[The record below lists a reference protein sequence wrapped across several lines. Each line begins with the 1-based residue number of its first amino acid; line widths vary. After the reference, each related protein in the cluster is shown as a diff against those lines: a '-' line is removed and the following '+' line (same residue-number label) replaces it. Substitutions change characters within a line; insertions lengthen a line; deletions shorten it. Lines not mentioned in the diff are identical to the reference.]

1 MFKKSLVVIFFVFW
15 VALAINPVDP
25 GVWAL
30 ENILVVTVFPVV
42 LWLDKHYN
50 FNNWTYLSLTVF
62 VILHLFGAHMTY
74 EGMTYFTWYSDWFGW
89 ERNYYDQVVHLLFG
103 LMVFVPFF
111 EIFYHQGISKKL
123 SYLIAFLFITG
134 VGAWYEILEWI
145 TMALFCRQS
154 DEVCSEVITQGDIWD
169 AQKDIAY
176 AIVGSII
183 ALLSHSL
190 WGRRTSRKGA
200 AGLNID
206 Q

>member
-1 MFKKSLVVIFFVFW
+1 MFKKTLVVIFFLFW

-25 GVWAL
+25 GIWVL

-42 LWLDKHYN
+42 LWLDRHYS

-74 EGMTYFTWYSDWFGW
+74 NTMTYFTWFSDWFDW
-89 ERNYYDQVVHLLFG
+89 ERNYYDQVIHFLFG

-111 EIFYHQGISKKL
+111 EIFYHQGISRKL

-145 TMALFCRQS
+145 TMAVFCKQP
-154 DEVCSEVITQGDIWD
+154 DEVCSEAITQGDIWD
-169 AQKDIAY
+169 VQKDMAY
-176 AIVGSII
+176 AIIGSII
-183 ALLSHSL
+183 ALLLHSL
-190 WGRRTSRKGA
+190 WGSKTQSSEVV
-200 AGLNID
+200 
-206 Q
+206 

>member
-1 MFKKSLVVIFFVFW
+1 MFWI
-15 VALAINPVDP
+15 ALAINPVDR
-25 GVWAL
+25 GIWAL

-42 LWLDKHYN
+42 LWLDRHYN

-74 EGMTYFTWYSDWFGW
+74 GAMTYFTWYSDWFGW
-89 ERNYYDQVVHLLFG
+89 ERNYYDQLIHFLFG

-111 EIFYHQGISKKL
+111 EIFYHQGISKNL

-134 VGAWYEILEWI
+134 VGAWYELLEWI
-145 TMALFCRQS
+145 TMALFCKQP
-154 DEVCSEVITQGDIWD
+154 DEVCSAAITQGDIWD

-176 AIVGSII
+176 AIIGSII
-183 ALLSHSL
+183 ALLLHSL
-190 WGRRTSRKGA
+190 WGKKTGKKGTE
-200 AGLNID
+200 GLNID